1 MSKSNE
7 VHLHFSGFTVHAPRA
22 NWFNVTAYRTD
33 EGQPALG
40 IGTCSTLPSFE
51 VEVPLDRRGMERLWS
66 QLHQML
72 TEEGATTEGLLQ
84 RAALHAE
91 LSDVTREMRTPVE
104 GGVPSGRWMELTQKR
119 NALRDQLEAL
129 GSEGEG

>member
-7 VHLHFSGFTVHAPRA
+7 VHLHFSGFTIHAPRA
-22 NWFNVTAYRTD
+22 SWFNVTAYRTD

-66 QLHQML
+66 QL
-72 TEEGATTEGLLQ
+72 Q

-104 GGVPSGRWMELTQKR
+104 GGMPNGRWVKLVQKR